1 MVSQGEKDTEKKL
14 VVKVVNVEG
23 KCPVYK
29 VGQKI
34 VLDEGYRINLEES
47 DDICMHSLASIM
59 PYYVALYN
67 GVSPESLGLANKDG
81 KACVQCLDP
90 CELTGGGTVTFEI
103 GVLEGK

>member
-1 MVSQGEKDTEKKL
+1 MNRKL
-14 VVKVVNVEG
+14 IVKVVNIEG

-34 VLDEGYRINLEES
+34 VLDEGYRVNLEES
-47 DDICMHSLASIM
+47 DNICMHSLASIM

-67 GVSPESLGLANKDG
+67 GVSPEVLGLANKHG
-81 KACVQCLDP
+81 RACVHCLDP

-103 GVLEGK
+103 GILERK